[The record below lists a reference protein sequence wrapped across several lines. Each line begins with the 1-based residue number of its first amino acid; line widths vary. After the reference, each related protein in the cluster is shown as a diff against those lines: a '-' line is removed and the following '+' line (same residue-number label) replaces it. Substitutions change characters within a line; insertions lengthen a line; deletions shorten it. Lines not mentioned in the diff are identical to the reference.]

1 MLSGGKGESMT
12 WDYIFKGIEGALGMI
27 TSFDVEVADIALRSV
42 KVSGIATLLAAVVGI
57 PVGVLLGISTFRGK
71 SFLRAFF
78 NGMLGIPTV
87 VMGLVLY
94 LLLAPAGPLGSLRLL
109 YTEMGISFGQMLL
122 VLPIVISFTASSIE
136 SVEKEIRELA
146 LTLGASKVEA
156 TLKVIGEASAG
167 VLLSVIAAFNR
178 AIAELGIALMVG
190 GNIFVREGALN
201 TRVLTTSIQM
211 YVARGD
217 IDMAIALGI
226 ILMGIVFVITILSN
240 LLQSAWSLE
249 R

>member
-1 MLSGGKGESMT
+1 MT
-12 WDYIFKGIEGALGMI
+12 WDYIFRGLEGAFGMI
-27 TSFDVEVADIALRSV
+27 ASLDAEVADIALRSV
-42 KVSGIATLLAAVVGI
+42 KVSGIAALMAAVIGI
-57 PVGVLLGISTFRGK
+57 PAGVLLGVSTFRGK
-71 SFLRAFF
+71 SLLRSFF

-87 VMGLVLY
+87 VMGLILY
-94 LLLAPAGPLGSLRLL
+94 LFLAPAGPLGSLKLL

-122 VLPIVISFTASSIE
+122 ILPIIVSFTASSIE
-136 SVEKEIRELA
+136 SVEKEVRELA
-146 LTLGASKVEA
+146 LTLGASRVEA

-217 IDMAIALGI
+217 IDIAIALGI
-226 ILMGIVFVITILSN
+226 ILLGIVFLVTAISN
-240 LLQSAWSLE
+240 FLQSRWVP

>member
-1 MLSGGKGESMT
+1 MT
-12 WDYIFKGIEGALGMI
+12 WDYIFRGLEGAFGMI
-27 TSFDVEVADIALRSV
+27 ASLDAEVADIALRSV
-42 KVSGIATLLAAVVGI
+42 KVSGIAALMAAVIGI
-57 PVGVLLGISTFRGK
+57 PAGVLLGVSTFRGK
-71 SFLRAFF
+71 SLLRSFF

-94 LLLAPAGPLGSLRLL
+94 LFLAPAGPLGSLKLL

-122 VLPIVISFTASSIE
+122 VLPIVVSFTASSIE
-136 SVEKEIRELA
+136 NVEKEVRELA
-146 LTLGASKVEA
+146 LTLGASRVEA

-217 IDMAIALGI
+217 IDIAIALGI
-226 ILMGIVFVITILSN
+226 ILLGIVFLVTAISN
-240 LLQSAWSLE
+240 FLQSRWVPG
-249 R
+249 

>member
-1 MLSGGKGESMT
+1 
-12 WDYIFKGIEGALGMI
+12 MI
-27 TSFDVEVADIALRSV
+27 ASLDAEVADIALRSV
-42 KVSGIATLLAAVVGI
+42 KVSGIAALMAAVIGI
-57 PVGVLLGISTFRGK
+57 PAGVLLGISTFRGRNL
-71 SFLRAFF
+71 LRSFF

-87 VMGLVLY
+87 VMGLILY
-94 LLLAPAGPLGSLRLL
+94 LFLAPAGPLGSLRLL

-122 VLPIVISFTASSIE
+122 ILPIVISFTASSIE
-136 SVEKEIRELA
+136 GVEKEIRELA
-146 LTLGASKVEA
+146 LTLGASRVEA
-156 TLKVIGEASAG
+156 TLKVISEASAG

-217 IDMAIALGI
+217 IDIAIALGI
-226 ILMGIVFVITILSN
+226 ILLAIVFTITAVSN
-240 LLQSAWSLE
+240 FLQSRWAL

>member
-1 MLSGGKGESMT
+1 MT
-12 WDYIFKGIEGALGMI
+12 WEYIFKGIEGALGMI
-27 TSFDVEVADIALRSV
+27 ASFDVEVADIALRSV
-42 KVSGIATLLAAVVGI
+42 KVSGIAALMAAIIGI
-57 PVGVLLGISTFRGK
+57 PVGVLLGISTFRGRDL
-71 SFLRAFF
+71 LRSFF

-87 VMGLVLY
+87 VMGLILY
-94 LLLAPAGPLGSLRLL
+94 LFLAPAGPLGSLKLL

-122 VLPIVISFTASSIE
+122 VLPIVVSFTANSIE
-136 SVEKEIRELA
+136 GVEREIRELA
-146 LTLGASKVEA
+146 LTLGASRVEA
-156 TLKVIGEASAG
+156 TLKVISEASAG
-167 VLLSVIAAFNR
+167 VMLSVIAAFNR

-217 IDMAIALGI
+217 IDIAIALGI
-226 ILMGIVFVITILSN
+226 ILLAIVFTITAISN
-240 LLQSAWSLE
+240 FLQSRWVL

>member
-1 MLSGGKGESMT
+1 MT
-12 WDYIFKGIEGALGMI
+12 WEYIFRGFEDAFGMI
-27 TSFDVEVADIALRSV
+27 TSVEVAEIALRSV
-42 KVSGIATLLAAVVGI
+42 KVSGIAALMAAVIGI
-57 PVGVLLGISTFRGK
+57 PTGVLLGIYTFKGRNL
-71 SFLRAFF
+71 LRSFF

-87 VMGLVLY
+87 VMGLILY
-94 LLLAPAGPLGSLRLL
+94 LLLAPAGPLGSLKLL

-122 VLPIVISFTASSIE
+122 ILPIVVSFTASSIE
-136 SVEKEIRELA
+136 GVEKEIRELA
-146 LTLGASKVEA
+146 LTLGATRVEA
-156 TLKVIGEASAG
+156 TVKVIAEASAG

-217 IDMAIALGI
+217 IDIAIALGI
-226 ILMGIVFVITILSN
+226 ILLAIVFAITALSN
-240 LLQSAWSLE
+240 FVQNRWASG
-249 R
+249 